1 MIETRPH
8 YLTPAQ
14 RLNEHMARQSQRDGN
29 PYAHHRPVDVHVQV
43 ASTCNIDCYMC
54 AIHNL
59 PDGSRRGKGL
69 RPMSPELFQT
79 LVDEVF
85 PYSRRV
91 TFGIGGEPMISEHFE
106 RFVQQAYEMNQE
118 IYLVTNGTRIKKD
131 STAELLA
138 KSIAH
143 MQVSIDS
150 CTKENYERIRIGS
163 YWNSLQENL
172 ARLRKARMKYPPEL
186 RSRLTYCMVL
196 MRSNIHELPDFV
208 TMAHEHGADV
218 VRGQHVIP
226 VTPEG
231 TEEQLLFEPERYHHF
246 RRLATERA
254 KELGIL
260 IDLPADYA
268 TTTEANPDAIAALQT
283 EQMAANAESATNGN
297 GSHAG
302 NGATHVEHQAQATPA
317 VATPPAKVAPPA
329 PEPVAPAATQTPE
342 PVVAPAPAPAPEP
355 VAPPASEPIPTPDE
369 VALGTQCSEIAS
381 KATPSVCSMPYSWFF
396 MFFDGRVY
404 PCCHPDVDPKLF
416 MGDLSK
422 QSFEDI
428 WNGLNFQNLRRG
440 LATPEPYP
448 VCNACPIARRNE
460 RGDLSDT
467 PEAEP
472 LDAANVGSDT
482 PPVAQ
487 YYAGNGFEPIRRD
500 SLLVTARQLGVLN
513 DPPPQPNA
521 DEVAE
526 NARIASEREQLTRLR
541 RERELLLAKLREVDA
556 ERARQHE
563 YASNLEAERPHWVE
577 QANSLQSEHER
588 LVSEIHDLRATLR
601 NPGRL
606 AAYLTGGIV
615 RKVTRTSKSS

>member
-1 MIETRPH
+1 MIEPRPH
-8 YLTPAQ
+8 DLTPAQ

-59 PDGSRRGKGL
+59 PDGSRRGRGL

-106 RFVQQAYEMNQE
+106 RFLQQAHDMNQE

-138 KSIAH
+138 KTVAH

-150 CTKENYERIRIGS
+150 STKENYERIRIGS
-163 YWNSLQENL
+163 YWKSLQENL
-172 ARLRKARMKYPPEL
+172 ARLKKARMAYPHET
-186 RSRLTYCMVL
+186 RTRLTYCMVL

-226 VTPEG
+226 VTAEG
-231 TEEQLLFEPERYHHF
+231 TEEQLLFEPDRYHHF
-246 RRLATERA
+246 RKLATARA

-283 EQMAANAESATNGN
+283 EQMSANAEAAKAAAAETSA
-297 GSHAG
+297 AP
-302 NGATHVEHQAQATPA
+302 EPPA
-317 VATPPAKVAPPA
+317 AAATPPAPLEAPG
-329 PEPVAPAATQTPE
+329 TPE
-342 PVVAPAPAPAPEP
+342 PAV
-355 VAPPASEPIPTPDE
+355 TPDE
-369 VALGTQCSEIAS
+369 IALGTQCSEIAGA
-381 KATPSVCSMPYSWFF
+381 ATPSVCSMPYSWFF

-416 MGDLSK
+416 MGDLRK
-422 QSFEDI
+422 QSFEQI
-428 WNGLNFQNLRRG
+428 WNGANFQNLRRG

-460 RGDLSDT
+460 HGDLSDS

-482 PPVAQ
+482 PPVAD
-487 YYAGNGFEPIRRD
+487 YYANNGFEPIRRD
-500 SLLVTARQLGVLN
+500 SLLVTARNLNLLN
-513 DPPPQPNA
+513 DPPAPPEPEP
-521 DEVAE
+521 EVPEPTAE
-526 NARIASEREQLTRLR
+526 EIAERERAEAERKQLEALAN
-541 RERELLLAKLREVDA
+541 ERETLLAQLRELDE

-563 YASNLEAERPHWVE
+563 YARNLEAERPHWVE
-577 QANSLQSEHER
+577 HASSLADDRER
-588 LVSEIHDLRATLR
+588 LVREIADLRATLR

-606 AAYLTGGIV
+606 ARYLTGGIV
-615 RKVTRTSKSS
+615 RKVTRVSKES